1 MTLLEAI
8 IDAAIDD
15 KVPIGTLLRKCLV
28 LEQQVK
34 NEKFRAWLNKELDGY
49 DREDELPSY
58 RNFRAVSY
66 GLFLGPGGSQLAD
79 QPLSLSVLDDDD
91 LKLVEMCPLIQPAS
105 SYEARPSKADN
116 ATHPWNPA
124 LTTKYQRK
132 FFGGFVL
139 NRAWQLV
146 PSSVLVGLLE
156 TVRNRVLRFALE
168 LKDQLGPATPT
179 VEELPREI
187 IEKSV
192 VTNIFGGNILIA
204 AHAENVSQMA
214 QIHVAVGDLDAL
226 KNALK
231 NLGVTDEGI
240 KKLETDIEADKQNG
254 KPAMGEKIKGW
265 LSNIG
270 SYLSQEGAKAGVD
283 VAKKLATR
291 WLLQHYGIDIL

>member
-1 MTLLEAI
+1 
-8 IDAAIDD
+8 
-15 KVPIGTLLRKCLV
+15 
-28 LEQQVK
+28 
-34 NEKFRAWLNKELDGY
+34 
-49 DREDELPSY
+49 
-58 RNFRAVSY
+58 
-66 GLFLGPGGSQLAD
+66 
-79 QPLSLSVLDDDD
+79 
-91 LKLVEMCPLIQPAS
+91 
-105 SYEARPSKADN
+105 
-116 ATHPWNPA
+116 
-124 LTTKYQRK
+124 
-132 FFGGFVL
+132 
-139 NRAWQLV
+139 
-146 PSSVLVGLLE
+146 
-156 TVRNRVLRFALE
+156 LRFALE